1 MRMSAMR
8 RMAFLVVAIGALA
21 ALILAVDRW
30 RYERHSRSVEIAMD
44 QQDLADFA
52 TAFGYDMTELLRQMR
67 GAGLSSLAIYE
78 ETGQRINLGNHAFA
92 QTGQQI
98 IDAARISPLSDV
110 LLTDLVHKRAIE
122 SGSVYILVYDAP
134 TLARYVSTLRNQL
147 EPRNVRV
154 LRARLPALLMVRT
167 QIDFFNNLG
176 LGVPQELADQARALH
191 LLVDPRVQNNERLDA
206 EHITVL
212 FRQMLQSDNAGT
224 VIFFGLRNEV
234 LGFPYNLDGTAAAF
248 RDFREKHGPYFGA
261 VEFYDPTLAQKGSD
275 TLGRKIPDLT
285 VRVQA
290 IARTE
295 LDKIDLDTVIARY
308 VLGVRER
315 NIRVIY
321 IRPFPHVVQVRQP
334 DGSWLTLSPEATNV
348 EMLRR
353 LRDALKANG
362 FTVGHAT
369 PFTDFGGPVL
379 HVLYFIAAL
388 GVAAAFLLLLDL
400 FGWSRAWMPATFFGI
415 TTIAF
420 WGAFALGHDD
430 IVRRLWA
437 LGGALTFSVLA
448 GMTLAPEF
456 RADSR
461 VRPAGTFRG
470 DARAGVRRLLIAAG
484 VALAGALFVVGLL
497 AQATFMLEVQ
507 QFFGVKALL
516 IAPPIALLL
525 LYAFTPFFGSQVSP
539 AAAGQAPVRAWQLLA
554 VFALAGAAVV
564 LLTRSGNQPDVSIS
578 AFEAH
583 VRGWLTLVLGARP
596 RFKEFLIG
604 FPAIVLLPALLPA
617 HRRVVGWIIVAAAGL
632 ALADVLD
639 TFSHI
644 HTSLVIGVLRLVN
657 ALVLGGAIGV
667 ALQAAY
673 RRLFRSAFKER
684 ATASI
689 P

>member
-1 MRMSAMR
+1 MTAVQ
-8 RMAFLVVAIGALA
+8 RMALLVVAIGAFA
-21 ALILAVDRW
+21 AFILTVDRW

-52 TAFGYDMTELLRQMR
+52 TAFGYDMHELLRQMR

-78 ETGQRINLGNHAFA
+78 ETGQRINLGSHAFA

-98 IDAARISPLSDV
+98 IDTARISPLADP
-110 LLTDLVHKRAIE
+110 LLAQLVRTHAIE
-122 SGSVYILVYDAP
+122 SGSVYVLVYDAP

-147 EPRNVRV
+147 EPRNVRL
-154 LRARLPALLMVRT
+154 LRRALPGLLMVHT

-176 LGVPQELADQARALH
+176 LGVPQDAADQARGLH

-206 EHITVL
+206 DHIAAL
-212 FRQMLQSDNAGT
+212 FRQMLQGDNAGT

-234 LGFPYNLDGTAAAF
+234 LGYPYNLDGTAAAF

-261 VEFYDPTLAQKGSD
+261 IEFYDPTQAQKGAD

-295 LDKIDLDTVIARY
+295 LDKLDLDTVIARY

-321 IRPFPHVVQVRQP
+321 IRPFPHVIQERQP
-334 DGSWLTLSPEATNV
+334 DGSWSTLSPEATNI

-353 LRDALKANG
+353 LRDALAANG
-362 FTVGHAT
+362 FAVGHAT
-369 PFTDFGGPVL
+369 PFADFGGTLL
-379 HVLYFIAAL
+379 HVLYFLAAL

-400 FGWSRAWMPATFFGI
+400 FGWARAWMPATFFGV
-415 TTIAF
+415 TTVAF
-420 WGAFALGHDD
+420 WAAFALGHDD
-430 IVRRLWA
+430 IVRRVWA

-448 GMTLAPEF
+448 GMTLALEF
-456 RADSR
+456 RAGSAA
-461 VRPAGTFRG
+461 PAGTLGG
-470 DARAGVRRLLIAAG
+470 DARAGVVRLLIATG
-484 VALAGALFVVGLL
+484 VALTGSLFVVGLL

-516 IAPPIALLL
+516 IAPPIVLLL
-525 LYAFTPFFGSQVSP
+525 LFAFTPFFGSQVS
-539 AAAGQAPVRAWQLLA
+539 ARAAGQAPVRAWQLLA
-554 VFALAGAAVV
+554 VFVLAGAAV
-564 LLTRSGNQPDVSIS
+564 LLVTRSGNQPDVSIS
-578 AFEAH
+578 AFETH
-583 VRGWLTLVLGARP
+583 LRGGLTTLLGARP
-596 RFKEFLIG
+596 RFKEFLVG

-617 HRRVVGWIIVAAAGL
+617 HRRAAGWFIIVAAGL
-632 ALADVLD
+632 GLADVLD

-644 HTSLVIGVLRLVN
+644 HTLLVVSVLRLFN
-657 ALVLGGAIGV
+657 AFVLGGLLGI
-667 ALQAAY
+667 ALQAVY
-673 RRLFRSAFKER
+673 RRVFAGAR
-684 ATASI
+684 T

>member
-1 MRMSAMR
+1 MSAMR

-21 ALILAVDRW
+21 ALILTVDRW

-78 ETGQRINLGNHAFA
+78 ETGQRINLGSHAFA

-98 IDAARISPLSDV
+98 VDAARISPLSDV
-110 LLTDLVHKRAIE
+110 QLADLVRKHAIE
-122 SGSVYILVYDAP
+122 SGSMYILVYDAP

-154 LRARLPALLMVRT
+154 LRATLPALLMVRT

-176 LGVPQELADQARALH
+176 LGVPQDVADQARSLH

-206 EHITVL
+206 DHIAAL
-212 FRQMLQSDNAGT
+212 FRQMLQGDNAGT

-321 IRPFPHVVQVRQP
+321 IRPFPHVVQVKQP
-334 DGSWLTLSPEATNV
+334 DGAWVTLSPEATNL

-362 FTVGHAT
+362 FAVGHAT

-379 HVLYFIAAL
+379 QVLYFITAL
-388 GVAAAFLLLLDL
+388 GVAASFLLLLDL
-400 FGWSRAWMPATFFGI
+400 FGWSRAWMPATFYGI
-415 TTIAF
+415 TTVAF
-420 WGAFALGHDD
+420 WGALALGHHDD
-430 IVRRLWA
+430 VVRRLWA
-437 LGGALTFSVLA
+437 LGAALTFSVLA

-456 RADSR
+456 RADLQNP
-461 VRPAGTFRG
+461 PAGTLRG
-470 DARAGVRRLLIAAG
+470 DARAGLRRLLIAAG
-484 VALAGALFVVGLL
+484 VALAGAVFVIGLL

-525 LYAFTPFFGSQVSP
+525 LYAFTPFFGSQVS
-539 AAAGQAPVRAWQLLA
+539 AAVAGHAPVRAWQLLA
-554 VFALAGAAVV
+554 VFVVAGAAVI
-564 LLTRSGNQPDVSIS
+564 LLTRSGNQPDVGIS
-578 AFEAH
+578 AFETH

-596 RFKEFLIG
+596 RFKEFLVG
-604 FPAIVLLPALLPA
+604 FPAIVVLPALLPA
-617 HRRVVGWIIVAAAGL
+617 HRRAVGWLIIAAAGL
-632 ALADVLD
+632 GLADVLD

-644 HTSLVIGVLRLVN
+644 HTSLIIGLLRLFN

-673 RRLFRSAFKER
+673 RRLFRSNKER
-684 ATASI
+684 AATPSA

>member
-1 MRMSAMR
+1 MPAVQ
-8 RMAFLVVAIGALA
+8 RMALLVVAIGALA
-21 ALILAVDRW
+21 AFILAADRW

-52 TAFGYDMTELLRQMR
+52 NAFGYDMHELLRQMR

-98 IDAARISPLSDV
+98 IDAARVSPLTDPV
-110 LLTDLVHKRAIE
+110 LARLVHGHAIE

-154 LRARLPALLMVRT
+154 LRAALPALLLVRT

-176 LGVPQELADQARALH
+176 LGVPQDVADQARSLH

-206 EHITVL
+206 DHIAAL
-212 FRQMLQSDNAGT
+212 FGQMLQGDSAGT

-248 RDFREKHGPYFGA
+248 RDFRERHGPYFGA
-261 VEFYDPTLAQKGSD
+261 VEFYDPTQAQKGTD
-275 TLGRKIPDLT
+275 TLGRKIPDFT

-295 LDKIDLDTVIARY
+295 LDKLDLDTVIARY

-321 IRPFPHVVQVRQP
+321 IRPFPHVIQERQP
-334 DGSWLTLSPEATNV
+334 DGSWLTLSPEATNI

-353 LRDALKANG
+353 LRDALAANG
-362 FTVGHAT
+362 FAVGHAT
-369 PFTDFGGPVL
+369 PFTDFGGVSL
-379 HVLYFIAAL
+379 HVLYFLAAL
-388 GVAAAFLLLLDL
+388 GVAGAFFLLLDF
-400 FGWSRAWMPATFFGI
+400 FGWSRAWMPAAFFGI
-415 TTIAF
+415 TTVAF
-420 WGAFALGHDD
+420 WGAYALGHDD
-430 IVRRLWA
+430 IVRRVWA

-448 GMTLAPEF
+448 GMKLAPAF
-456 RADSR
+456 RASAAA
-461 VRPAGTFRG
+461 PAGTLVG
-470 DARAGVRRLLIAAG
+470 DARAGIVCLIIAVG
-484 VALAGALFVVGLL
+484 VSLIGAFFVIGLL

-516 IAPPIALLL
+516 IAPPIVLLL
-525 LYAFTPFFGSQVSP
+525 LFAFTPFFGSQVSP
-539 AAAGQAPVRAWQLLA
+539 VTAGLAPVRAWQLVA
-554 VFALAGAAVV
+554 VFALAGAAVL

-578 AFEAH
+578 AFETH
-583 VRGWLTLVLGARP
+583 LRGALTTMLGARP
-596 RFKEFLIG
+596 RFKEFLVA

-617 HRRVVGWIIVAAAGL
+617 HRRAVGWLIIVAAGL
-632 ALADVLD
+632 GLADVLD

-644 HTSLVIGVLRLVN
+644 HTPLIVSALRLFN
-657 ALVLGGAIGV
+657 ALVLGGLIGI
-667 ALQAAY
+667 ALQALY
-673 RRLFRSAFKER
+673 RRIFARTLTS
-684 ATASI
+684 
-689 P
+689 